1 MNEINDKI
9 FWNYFKYQ
17 TLSIQRFQYPTF
29 SLKDLIRVKKVKNEQ
44 LVNNMNEELIDLR
57 NTLIKKEIPENENL
71 NKIADIVEKTI
82 DFNKQQKCKGIKM
95 VIVHQMF
102 QGLLIA
108 LARVKAGNISEN
120 VLNEIRKIVYY
131 LYRAKEIT
139 NLYNE
144 FNKVIKKNGYY
155 IYEFWK

>member
-1 MNEINDKI
+1 
-9 FWNYFKYQ
+9 
-17 TLSIQRFQYPTF
+17 
-29 SLKDLIRVKKVKNEQ
+29 
-44 LVNNMNEELIDLR
+44 MNEELIDLR

-82 DFNKQQKCKGIKM
+82 DFNKQQKCKGIRM
-95 VIVHQMF
+95 VIAQQMF

-108 LARVKAGNISEN
+108 LAQVKAGNISEN
-120 VLNEIRKIVYY
+120 VLNEIRKIIYS